1 MNNLLKWWWLGM
13 WNHPWKTQLYMTFT
27 GKANKTENDPSKTLL
42 YMTFTE
48 KTDETENE
56 FLCSNLR
63 LHNLISSEVQKSVGV
78 SKGVEF
84 KSGTFF
90 TKGRKGN
97 LPISVAV
104 AIKNHSLCKKQ
115 KIYRWWFQANKG
127 ATLQSKLI
135 SSTVWA
141 LAAAM
146 YVGHFKGA
154 EFTYAWLAGSRQG
167 QEGISAENTLER
179 DLYRVFFSE
188 CCYGLIV
195 SVRVDSTQ
203 SICGQPLTVMLPDSL
218 ALIPS

>member
-1 MNNLLKWWWLGM
+1 MAVM
-13 WNHPWKTQLYMTFT
+13 
-27 GKANKTENDPSKTLL
+27 
-42 YMTFTE
+42 E
-48 KTDETENE
+48 KSNETENE
-56 FLCSNLR
+56 FWEWILR
-63 LHNLISSEVQKSVGV
+63 MNSCALTYVFTFWYLQRCKSQWAFQRVWN
-78 SKGVEF
+78 SRVERF
-84 KSGTFF
+84 SQ
-90 TKGRKGN
+90 REGN

-179 DLYRVFFSE
+179 DLYRVFF
-188 CCYGLIV
+188 LWVLLWI
-195 SVRVDSTQ
+195 D
-203 SICGQPLTVMLPDSL
+203 SIC
-218 ALIPS
+218 PSG